1 MEFEKV
7 TPVLRIFDESK
18 TREFYVDF
26 LDFKIDW
33 EHRLEEGLPLYMQ
46 VSKGQCLIHLTEHH
60 GDVSPG
66 ATIRIPTRDIEAY
79 QKYLL
84 SKNYK
89 NARPGIEIQPWSSK
103 EMRIADPFSNN
114 LVFFETV

>member
-60 GDVSPG
+60 GCLLYTSPSPRD
-66 ATIRIPTRDIEAY
+66 AT
-79 QKYLL
+79 L
-84 SKNYK
+84 S
-89 NARPGIEIQPWSSK
+89 RMPSS
-103 EMRIADPFSNN
+103 A
-114 LVFFETV
+114 